1 MKNIFLRP
9 TFSLWITSF
18 VLYLIEY
25 YLCHRYKYLEPS
37 GLFVADIFLIFCL
50 IVWSRNVGLISLF
63 FYLIFH
69 SLKIISGIYFID
81 PFTLLS
87 SIKQLNFSLLKANIF
102 LILTV
107 ALAIASLLWIGF
119 ITVSKSPFRDFMWII
134 GSLSVILFTDSM
146 NGSSLLSPQG
156 VGGFPLKHRVNILYS
171 LSYPWIQQVVMNKNE
186 GISTQKVESALG
198 HYLEIAQIERQKK
211 ADHNIVF
218 IVVESLGALDAHNN
232 FGYTEFTKEHP
243 SLFLIKRGLI
253 PFHGSTTWAG
263 IRERY
268 GLVGTYPIPNNLLSQ
283 SYIWRLRSKGYHTIG
298 IHSYRGTM
306 FNRSYWWPKEGFQD
320 SIFMENRI
328 NEYPLHFG
336 VFTALNDEEMLAGE
350 IRRARSKSPYFVYFL
365 SVNTHFP
372 TQQDPKV
379 FLENGLLKMIKK
391 IDLLVQ
397 DGTLTKSNVIIVGDH
412 APPIDNTLYSF
423 MPNVVP
429 YWIFQTTR

>member
-1 MKNIFLRP
+1 M
-9 TFSLWITSF
+9 SLALGAICLFWIGWITISKASF
-18 VLYLIEY
+18 RE
-25 YLCHRYKYLEPS
+25 
-37 GLFVADIFLIFCL
+37 
-50 IVWSRNVGLISLF
+50 SR
-63 FYLIFH
+63 
-69 SLKIISGIYFID
+69 
-81 PFTLLS
+81 
-87 SIKQLNFSLLKANIF
+87 
-102 LILTV
+102 
-107 ALAIASLLWIGF
+107 
-119 ITVSKSPFRDFMWII
+119 WII
-134 GSLSVILFTDSM
+134 GSLLVALFIDIM
-146 NGSSLLSPQG
+146 NGSSSLSTRSLGKFSLNPR
-156 VGGFPLKHRVNILYS
+156 LNILYS
-171 LSYPWIQQVVMNKNE
+171 LSQPLIQQVVMKKNE
-186 GISTQKVESALG
+186 GVSTLKIESALG

-232 FGYTEFTKEHP
+232 FGYTEFTKEYP

-253 PFHGSTTWAG
+253 PFHGSTTWGG

-268 GLVGTYPIPNNLLSQ
+268 GLEGTYPIPNNLLSQ

-350 IRRARSKSPYFVYFL
+350 IRRARSKSPYFLYFL

-397 DGTLTKSNVIIVGDH
+397 DGTLTKSDVIIVGDH

-423 MPNVVP
+423 MPNIVP